1 MGSFRPGFAKGCGIF
16 LDRVE
21 GGRGGGGERKLFGKK
36 EQSALGFFWISLWA
50 LYLPFQCN
58 SSFGVCLSYK

>member
-21 GGRGGGGERKLFGKK
+21 GGRGGGGGRKLFGKK
-36 EQSALGFFWISLWA
+36 RAVSSRFFLDLALGT
-50 LYLPFQCN
+50 
-58 SSFGVCLSYK
+58 LSPLSM